1 MITKHKVSLFYKII
15 LLSLIFVMLSSV
27 ALVLFEYCKFQDNYY
42 KIFEGFGKRKSDELK
57 IELSNPLKDN
67 NLKKIQNILTATVIG
82 SPFIAAVC
90 IKTQTGDILC
100 NKDEYKTLLSVKDK
114 KVIKIKNTRLYLTK
128 NNLDSGSSILV
139 GVSLKSADLFFLDFL
154 KKIILLFLFGGFV
167 LILISVILFNTY
179 IKPIKTL
186 RKAIEL
192 INTGNYQQLKISK
205 LLQKDEIGLLFNSF
219 NSMSYSLRKHEEE
232 LKKQQNTIF
241 NLMKKLINIQEEE
254 RKKNSPRTT

>member
-1 MITKHKVSLFYKII
+1 MTQ
-15 LLSLIFVMLSSV
+15 LIVH
-27 ALVLFEYCKFQDNYY
+27 
-42 KIFEGFGKRKSDELK
+42 
-57 IELSNPLKDN
+57 
-67 NLKKIQNILTATVIG
+67 
-82 SPFIAAVC
+82 
-90 IKTQTGDILC
+90 
-100 NKDEYKTLLSVKDK
+100 
-114 KVIKIKNTRLYLTK
+114 YL
-128 NNLDSGSSILV
+128 
-139 GVSLKSADLFFLDFL
+139 
-154 KKIILLFLFGGFV
+154 
-167 LILISVILFNTY
+167 LFNTY